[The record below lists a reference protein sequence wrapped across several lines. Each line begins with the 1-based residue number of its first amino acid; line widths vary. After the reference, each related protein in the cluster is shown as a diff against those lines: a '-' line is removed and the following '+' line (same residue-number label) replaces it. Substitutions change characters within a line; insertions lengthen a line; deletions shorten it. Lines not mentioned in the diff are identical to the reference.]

1 MRFIRLLVFW
11 RSDSN
16 SDFVLSLV
24 GHDEVA
30 KLILSRGAI
39 VDTAYSDG
47 SPLHIAAFYG
57 KTNVMKVLLEHHADV
72 TDELYPSLLVFCV

>member
-1 MRFIRLLVFW
+1 M
-11 RSDSN
+11 
-16 SDFVLSLV
+16 
-24 GHDEVA
+24 A

-57 KTNVMKVLLEHHADV
+57 KTNVMKVLLEHHAYV
-72 TDELYPSLLVFCV
+72 TDELYPSLLGVFCVIKMHMCLVCWTALSRSPSIKYLL